1 MSRMKST
8 ILGKENNFSSHCK
21 KCFSCFQDTTINKSP
36 SSPKIK
42 TFVKISWIFTNSYV
56 KVFFIPKM
64 ALSNISFMSDHFN
77 MLLAKFLDIS
87 RYDIDNR
94 YDQV

>member
-8 ILGKENNFSSHCK
+8 ILGKENNFPLLIVKSA
-21 KCFSCFQDTTINKSP
+21 FQAFKTLLKSP
-36 SSPKIK
+36 SSPKIG

-56 KVFFIPKM
+56 KVFFIPEM
-64 ALSNISFMSDHFN
+64 ALSNISFMSDHFY

-87 RYDIDNR
+87 RYGIDMIK
-94 YDQV
+94 YE

>member
-8 ILGKENNFSSHCK
+8 ILGKENKFPLLIVKSAFK
-21 KCFSCFQDTTINKSP
+21 DTTINKSP
-36 SSPKIK
+36 SSPKIG

-64 ALSNISFMSDHFN
+64 ALSNISFMSDHFY

-87 RYDIDNR
+87 RYGIDMIK
-94 YDQV
+94 YE